1 MVMEIFYAQPSIIDR
16 SAAHALP
23 EHCKG
28 DVEFRNVSF
37 QIDGNVILDDISF
50 HIKPGQTLGI
60 MGPTGSGK
68 TSVVNM
74 LERFY
79 EPTSGEVLLDGENIQ
94 NMYLSDLHRTVNPAM
109 QDVFLFSDTVEGN
122 IAYGAENISFEDVQK
137 FARIA
142 DADGFIK
149 KMEEGYDTLI
159 GERGVGLS
167 GGQRQRISLA
177 RALAMQPSVLVLDDT
192 TSAVDMETEQY
203 IQDQLRHLD
212 FLCTKV
218 IIAQRISS
226 VQDADWIIILD
237 EGKIREQ
244 GTHAQL
250 LENHDYYYHIWA
262 LQNNV
267 DEGGDDVGA

>member
-1 MVMEIFYAQPSIIDR
+1 M
-16 SAAHALP
+16 
-23 EHCKG
+23 
-28 DVEFRNVSF
+28 
-37 QIDGNVILDDISF
+37 
-50 HIKPGQTLGI
+50 
-60 MGPTGSGK
+60 
-68 TSVVNM
+68 
-74 LERFY
+74 
-79 EPTSGEVLLDGENIQ
+79 
-94 NMYLSDLHRTVNPAM
+94 
-109 QDVFLFSDTVEGN
+109 
-122 IAYGAENISFEDVQK
+122 QK